1 MFWLLNNVNKDNFN
15 FIIKIT
21 NAIKY
26 NIDDNIIYEFSNNGD
41 FNNFNHNI
49 NCFVCIKENLIK
61 YNYNDK
67 NYYFQMD
74 EEFIDEYD
82 NINMR
87 YTKINENCF
96 PHIKESDYD
105 FFENV
110 NFKIIEKKNLL
121 IIKEEF
127 NDNRRYYEIIY

>member
-1 MFWLLNNVNKDNFN
+1 MFWLLNDVNKDNFN

-26 NIDDNIIYEFSNNGD
+26 DIDDNIIYEFSNNID
-41 FNNFNHNI
+41 FNNFDHNI
-49 NCFVCIKENLIK
+49 NCFVSIKENLIK
-61 YNYNDK
+61 YSFNDK

-74 EEFIDEYD
+74 EEIMDNN
-82 NINMR
+82 NINMK
-87 YTKINENCF
+87 YTKTNENCF

-121 IIKEEF
+121 IIEEKF
-127 NDNRRYYEIIY
+127 NNNQRYYEIIY